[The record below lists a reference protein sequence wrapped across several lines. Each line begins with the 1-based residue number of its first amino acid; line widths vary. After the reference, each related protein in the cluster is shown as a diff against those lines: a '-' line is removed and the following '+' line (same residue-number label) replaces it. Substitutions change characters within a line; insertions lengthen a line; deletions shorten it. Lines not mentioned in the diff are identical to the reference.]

1 MSYKYCQDS
10 SKAAF
15 GAQNCKISPT
25 HFQTSV
31 GGRPKDA
38 TRIKI
43 EKMEEER
50 EERRKAMQEVG
61 DVTLTHANSPTQPLC
76 SN

>member
-1 MSYKYCQDS
+1 MYCQDS

-15 GAQNCKISPT
+15 GAQNCISPA
-25 HFQTSV
+25 HFQNSV

-61 DVTLTHANSPTQPLC
+61 DVTLTHANCPTHLLC